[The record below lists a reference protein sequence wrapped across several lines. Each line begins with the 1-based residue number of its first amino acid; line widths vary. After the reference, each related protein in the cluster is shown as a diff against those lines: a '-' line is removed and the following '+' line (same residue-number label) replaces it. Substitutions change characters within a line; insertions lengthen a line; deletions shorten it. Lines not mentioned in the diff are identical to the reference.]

1 MLYGVVTRSS
11 VARDSL
17 VLQGRRSE
25 CAALDR
31 LLEATQL
38 GQSAVLVVRGE
49 AGIGKTAL
57 LEYTAERSGGCRV
70 LRAVGV
76 ESEMELPFAGLHQ
89 LCASLLEAL
98 ERLPTPQQEALGT
111 AFGLTSGAR
120 PDRFFVGLALLS
132 LLSDAAEEQPLL
144 GLVDDAQWLDQ
155 SSAQVLAFVAR
166 RLKAESIVL
175 VFAERDPRGVDA
187 FEGLPQLRVDGLS
200 EADAGEL
207 LASAMRGPLDE
218 RVAER
223 IVAETHGNPLALL
236 ELPRGLSPAELAGG
250 FGLTAALPLP
260 GRIEESFRQRAEL
273 LPADTQR
280 LLLVAAAE
288 PIGDPTLL
296 WRAAARLGLGA
307 GAAGPAEAAGLL
319 TLGAR
324 VIFRH
329 PLLRSAIYRAAPA
342 EERRAAHEALAAATD
357 PELDPDRRAWH
368 RAQATLAPD
377 EEVASEL
384 ERSADRARARGG
396 LAAAAAFLERAAALT
411 PGPRRR
417 ARRELTAAQ
426 VKHEAGAPAEALKLL
441 ATADGRPLDE
451 LQRARLERLRAQ
463 VAFASRRG
471 RDAPPL
477 LLNAARHLEP
487 LDAEL
492 ARETYLEALA
502 AAIFAGRLG
511 SGRGV
516 RDVAEAARCAP
527 PAAQP
532 TRTLD
537 LLLDGLTTR
546 FADGYAAGAAPLRR
560 ALDAVS
566 QDEGHTEEDIRWLWL
581 ACRIAP
587 DLWED
592 EKWHALATRQLQ
604 LARNAGALS
613 VLPFAATY
621 RAGVHVHAG
630 EFAAAAALIE
640 EADAI
645 TEATGNATLGY
656 TSLVLAAWRGQEAQA
671 LEVIEASREDATER
685 GEGRAIALAEYATAV
700 LFNGL
705 GRYQAARAAAQ
716 RACEHDDLGLFG
728 WALVELIEAAARTG
742 EPDLA
747 REALEQLSERTQL
760 SDTDWALGVEARS
773 RALLAKG
780 GRAEDLYCEATERLG
795 RCRITV
801 HLARTHLIY
810 GEWLRRENRRTDAR
824 KPLRAAHEMF
834 ASMGA
839 EAFAERA
846 ARELLATGDKAR
858 KRTPDTRGQL
868 TAQETQIAELAREGH
883 SNPEIGAQL
892 FISPRTVEYH
902 LHKVFTKLDI
912 SSRNELNRVL
922 PSEAREVQPV
932 SQAAGRG

>member
-1 MLYGVVTRSS
+1 
-11 VARDSL
+11 
-17 VLQGRRSE
+17 VLQGRRRE
-25 CAALDR
+25 CAVLER
-31 LLEATQL
+31 LLEVTQL
-38 GQSAVLVVRGE
+38 GQSAALVVRGE

-57 LEYTAERSGGCRV
+57 LEYAAERAGGCRV

-89 LCASLLEAL
+89 LCMPLLDGL
-98 ERLPTPQQEALGT
+98 ERLPTPQQDALGT

-120 PDRFFVGLALLS
+120 PDRFLVGLAVLS
-132 LLSDAAEEQPLL
+132 LLSDATEEQPLL
-144 GLVDDAQWLDQ
+144 CLIDDAQWLDQ

-175 VFAERDPRGVDA
+175 VFAERDPGGLDA
-187 FEGLPQLRVDGLS
+187 FTGLSQLRLEGLS
-200 EADAGEL
+200 EAHAGEL
-207 LASAMRGPLDE
+207 LASVVRGPLDE
-218 RVAER
+218 RVAGR
-223 IVAETHGNPLALL
+223 IVAETRGNPLAVL
-236 ELPRGLSPAELAGG
+236 ELPHGLSPAELAGG
-250 FGLTAALPLP
+250 FAPTSVLPLP

-273 LPADTQR
+273 LPADSQH

-296 WRAAARLGLGA
+296 WRAAERLGLGA
-307 GAAGPAEAAGLL
+307 EAADPAEAAGLL

-324 VIFRH
+324 VTFRH
-329 PLLRSAIYRAAPA
+329 PLLRSAIYRAASA
-342 EERRAAHEALAAATD
+342 EKRRSAHEALAGATD
-357 PELDPDRRAWH
+357 PEFDPDRRAWH

-377 EEVASEL
+377 EEVAAEL

-396 LAAAAAFLERAAALT
+396 LAAAAAFLERAATLT
-411 PGPRRR
+411 PDPAQR

-426 VKHEAGAPAEALKLL
+426 ATHESGAPAAALRLL
-441 ATADGRPLDE
+441 ATAEGRPLDV

-463 VAFASRRG
+463 LAFASRRG

-477 LLNAARHLEP
+477 LLHAARHLEP

-516 RDVAEAARCAP
+516 REVAEAARAAPAAP
-527 PAAQP
+527 PA
-532 TRTLD
+532 RTLD
-537 LLLDGLTTR
+537 LLLDGLATR
-546 FADGYAAGAAPLRR
+546 FADGYAAGVPLLRR
-560 ALDAVS
+560 ALDAVF
-566 QDEGHTEEDIRWLWL
+566 QDDGHTEEEIRWLWL
-581 ACRIAP
+581 ACRVAP

-592 EKWHALATRQLQ
+592 ETWHELAARQLS
-604 LARNAGALS
+604 LAREAGALT
-613 VLPFAATY
+613 VLPLAATY

-630 EFAAAAALIE
+630 EFAAAAVLIE

-645 TEATGNATLGY
+645 TEATGNAPLGY
-656 TSLVLAAWRGQEAQA
+656 TSLVLAAWRGQEAEA
-671 LEVIEASREDATER
+671 LEVIEASREDAAER
-685 GEGRAIALAEYATAV
+685 GEGRAITLAEYATAV
-700 LFNGL
+700 LYNGL

-728 WALVELIEAAARTG
+728 WALVELIEGAARSG
-742 EPDLA
+742 EPKLA
-747 REALEQLSERTQL
+747 HHALEQLSARTRL
-760 SDTDWALGVEARS
+760 SGTDWALGVEARS
-773 RALLAKG
+773 RALLSMG
-780 GRAEDLYCEATERLG
+780 RRAEDLYLEATERLG

-801 HLARTHLIY
+801 HLARTHLIH

-824 KPLRAAHEMF
+824 EPLRAAHEMF

-846 ARELLATGDKAR
+846 ARELLATGETAR
-858 KRTPDTRGQL
+858 RRTDETRGVL
-868 TAQETQIAELAREGH
+868 TPQEAQIARLARDGL

-892 FISPRTVEYH
+892 FISPRTVQYH
-902 LHKVFTKLDI
+902 LHKVFAKLAI
-912 SSRNELNRVL
+912 TSRNQLGRLPAGRL
-922 PSEAREVQPV
+922 PSV
-932 SQAAGRG
+932 